1 MPLHRVNCQL
11 LSPERRERGNLFQ
24 NSLSKELEFGL
35 KKKSFSFFFW
45 WGVMHVRL
53 QLAFIAGSVYL
64 SGIK

>member
-11 LSPERRERGNLFQ
+11 LSLERRERGNLFQ
-24 NSLSKELEFGL
+24 NALRKELEFGF
-35 KKKSFSFFFW
+35 KNKRFFF
-45 WGVMHVRL
+45 GGGENMQVRL